1 MPTRVGLMGLG
12 RIGRNVFR
20 LLYDSDDLR
29 IEAISDIADHA
40 ALAYLLRFDTI
51 LGRFPD
57 EVSIKDGFLYAAG
70 RQVRM
75 LSGAE
80 PGDVPWGDLGVDT
93 VIEATAHLRTRAA
106 LERHLEMGAKRV
118 ILCEPPL
125 DPPDITVVMGVND
138 GELAPEHRIVSNASC
153 TAHCAAPVLKILSDA
168 FGIRRAFLTTV
179 HAYTNQQRLADVPA
193 EDPRRGRAAA
203 ENIIP
208 QETNAAE
215 VIMGLLPEL
224 RGRLTGLAMN
234 VPVPNG
240 SVVDLVC
247 WHERPV
253 TVDAVNEVVRTAAAT
268 RRWRPILD
276 FEDAPIVSSDIIHS
290 PYSSTFDG
298 LATMVL
304 GGGVSKTLSWFDNG
318 WGYAHRVVDLLR
330 RFAEMDGT
338 ASPGASRSEPA
349 SSRALEPAQ
358 EVIR

>member
-1 MPTRVGLMGLG
+1 MPSHIGLMGLG

-20 LLYDSDDLR
+20 ILYKSQAFR

-57 EVSIKDGFLYAAG
+57 EVSLKDGHLYAAG

-75 LSGAE
+75 LSGKA
-80 PGDVPWGDLGVDT
+80 PGDVPWGEMGVDT
-93 VIEATAHLRTRAA
+93 VIEATAHFRSREELS
-106 LERHLEMGAKRV
+106 RHLEQGARRV
-118 ILCEPPL
+118 ILCAPPK
-125 DPPDITVVMGVND
+125 DEPDITVVMGVND
-138 GELAPEHRIVSNASC
+138 DQLRPEHRIVSNGSC
-153 TAHCAAPVLKILSDA
+153 TANCAAPVLKILHDA

-179 HAYTNQQRLADVPA
+179 HAFTNQQRLADVPA

-215 VIMGLLPEL
+215 VIMSLLPEMK
-224 RGRLTGLAMN
+224 GKLTGLAIN

-253 TVDAVNEVVRTAAAT
+253 TVEAVNEVLRTAAQSE
-268 RRWRPILD
+268 RWKNVLAY
-276 FEDAPIVSSDIIHS
+276 EDDPIVSSDILQS
-290 PYSSTFDG
+290 EYSGTFDS

-304 GGGVSKTLSWFDNG
+304 GDRVSKTLTWFDNG
-318 WGYAHRVVDLLR
+318 WGYAHRVVDLMR
-330 RFAEMDGT
+330 RFQQIDE
-338 ASPGASRSEPA
+338 
-349 SSRALEPAQ
+349 
-358 EVIR
+358 EVA